1 MKSPVHEHSGCCL
14 CRRDFLQ
21 TMATAAGTAAL
32 LSSGA
37 VTLTP
42 AGEASR
48 RGEIARPGAGRFLP
62 TLPELCA
69 RKGTIAGP
77 GPASTP
83 RGIRNNT
90 RPRSKRS
97 RNASGCGFKWT
108 RNPWIA
114 RTASLASSG
123 R

>member
-37 VTLTP
+37 VTMTP

-48 RGEIARPGAGRFLP
+48 PVRSPALVQGVLYPPSRTLREEGYYSWPGSSFDAEGHQKQYAAEIQAI
-62 TLPELCA
+62 E
-69 RKGTIAGP
+69 
-77 GPASTP
+77 
-83 RGIRNNT
+83 
-90 RPRSKRS
+90 KRLGM
-97 RNASGCGFKWT
+97 RIQMDAE
-108 RNPWIA
+108 PLIA